1 MITVKFFGLI
11 RVDTNIDKLTV
22 DEGTVNQ
29 VINEV
34 IRRYPSIRREQLM
47 QAVMFV
53 NKKQINGNRRFSIM
67 LKEGDELAL
76 LSPISGG

>member
-11 RVDTNIDKLTV
+11 SVDNNIEKLTLN
-22 DEGTVNQ
+22 EGTISQ

-34 IRRYPSIRREQLM
+34 IRRYPSIGKEQLM

-53 NKKQINGNRRFSIM
+53 NKKQITGNRRFSTV

>member
-11 RVDTNIDKLTV
+11 RVDTNIDTLTV

-34 IRRYPSIRREQLM
+34 IRRYPNISREQLM

-53 NKKQINGNRRFSIM
+53 NKKQITGNRRFSIM
-67 LKEGDELAL
+67 LKDSDELAL